1 MSGQTFT
8 QSGVYTLNLNSV
20 DGCDSTVTLN
30 LNVLFNDIETIES
43 SDLTIINPV
52 KNGLVHIFS
61 EDIKIIKVNGIYD
74 ILGRK
79 ISYEAIVENSDGITI
94 QISVPIGPYYI
105 ALEKDGKL
113 IQQKFIVV
121 D

>member
-8 QSGVYTLNLNSV
+8 QSGVYTLDLNSAY
-20 DGCDSTVTLN
+20 GCDSTVTLN
-30 LNVLFNDIETIES
+30 LNVLFNEIETIET

-61 EDIKIIKVNGIYD
+61 GDIEVIEVNGIYD
-74 ILGRK
+74 ILGRN

-94 QISVPIGPYYI
+94 QISVPIGAYYI
-105 ALEKDGKL
+105 TLEKDGKL
-113 IQQKFIVV
+113 IQKKFIVV